1 MGRVLIAFALSVGL
15 SCQMTEAATTHIS
28 DHLTAGINDEA
39 DGLFGAI
46 VPNQQSREQSSRG

>member
-1 MGRVLIAFALSVGL
+1 MGRVLSAFALSVGL

-46 VPNQQSREQSSRG
+46 VPNQ